1 MMASISTVSTVSVT
15 EQQYPVLYHADYT
28 IYSIFRLLT
37 STCGTSPPMV
47 EYFSVLSGDDKTP
60 GIEKGNPPPGGE
72 GKIPL
77 KPISAG
83 WWDRWSASG

>member
-60 GIEKGNPPPGGE
+60 GIEKGNPPRRRGE
-72 GKIPL
+72 DSVEADQRRMVG
-77 KPISAG
+77 
-83 WWDRWSASG
+83 